1 MTRTRT
7 QQSQATGRSA
17 QQEKSSTPV
26 LDQAEEQDTPMTAA
40 QTTTQNLPIPQK
52 TPFHTSAT
60 PSDILDLIT
69 DETETISE
77 EGKIIV
83 NTIIKAMQ
91 LINNQKDEKI
101 SQLESHVKQLENR
114 VTELENQVDEVN
126 QYERRDTVI
135 ISGPDLPKEQQN
147 ENCVDVI
154 HQR

>member
-26 LDQAEEQDTPMTAA
+26 PDQAEEQDTPMTAA

-77 EGKIIV
+77 EAPCNGFSVTNIIIAYHYYIY
-83 NTIIKAMQ
+83 NYMYYYCYYYHYQCPMLFCLTNII
-91 LINNQKDEKI
+91 
-101 SQLESHVKQLENR
+101 
-114 VTELENQVDEVN
+114 
-126 QYERRDTVI
+126 Y
-135 ISGPDLPKEQQN
+135 
-147 ENCVDVI
+147 
-154 HQR
+154 